1 MNCPLQECG
10 QALADDKVVKK
21 GSEIAR
27 GSPAAV
33 EQLVELLTRL
43 MRLHQQ
49 CCGEAEDMRWKAR
62 GWRDAEPGN
71 RINNTKSD

>member
-1 MNCPLQECG
+1 M
-10 QALADDKVVKK
+10 ADDKVVKK

-43 MRLHQQ
+43 VRLHQQ

-62 GWRDAEPGN
+62 GCQGRDAEAGN
-71 RINNTKSD
+71 RGKHTKSD